1 MKKILLKI
9 TVIILMQAM
18 LLNCAWAQ
26 GIEYAPERST
36 LAPQMNLP
44 VNNFMAGFNKLLTE
58 IRGPEQHMIKIEE
71 NFNVGDVQ
79 IEQRRYE
86 TEPLRGEV
94 MRPVVGV
101 TLNGKNYWIG
111 NGYHLAVTLPNGKK
125 IYWGGEHNLSY
136 SFFFEH
142 YRDKAKD
149 IINKGGLIWK
159 FIDAHKDLGRDPLP
173 MFVHKRNDWR
183 DEVKAGYSTLL
194 FSEFLRY
201 LLTRGLAS
209 KLYMARSLDKVS
221 EIIAD
226 RKVSVPGEKC
236 GLKQLAAKQA
246 EGGVADIDIDIVIG
260 EDGWLPMMERGIAE
274 KRFEEM
280 KPYLLSIA
288 ENSELCFLS
297 NSSEITLYFSKR
309 PAHIEPSYAVAFNAQ
324 LVRDLAERAQEE
336 TMVFRG
342 RKELQQQIDML
353 KGKLLHV
360 SRRKVLHEKIKALEY
375 LMRTLNAITVQ
386 DDNIFIYPVFQEEA
400 VATLKRYRTKFI
412 VHFAS
417 PDKDAGEIRKNGG
430 IVLSAAILNQA
441 VKDSED
447 NKVYGRARI
456 PAHEIVQA
464 ILLARAAGIDEINN
478 IQMSSEAAE
487 AIREFYDKL
496 ALARKLDE
504 KIIRDCTQAL
514 KGSDFSERHIKQAV
528 ADIDTNK
535 LIDYGFAKYPYED
548 NSQFEQI
555 IQDFKNLIGEKQ
567 KKEEKKEVVI
577 YAIGL
582 GKEPTEAVELVEMFN
597 AAVLRTLGKEKA
609 KEWTVRLIGIDINEE
624 PLEKA
629 RPVFEAINNK
639 RYFDKPLAVNIQMEL
654 ACANALDVDRLQQ
667 IGKSGKADYVF
678 HRHVTYFNKHISQ
691 GAITIKDINHDNL
704 PYILNAYL
712 SIRNILSSLCKENT
726 RYVTDPVDSAL
737 MPQMLQE
744 EYIPVLRIPGA
755 VILTNNHFFGSNQLP
770 EDDLMNRGTGIYL
783 IKNPGNI
790 LEVGL
795 KGFCEGI
802 AKQQDFEGRRIRRE
816 DVTRELE
823 RNGWNV
829 LQAAA
834 VFGTNTKR
842 IRSVVGR
849 RTIEQGRKKIKERE
863 KEMIICALE
872 AYGWNVKEAA
882 NALEIYPSRIY
893 NVLTLNFIRTGRKK
907 AALILREKV
916 KAVLKGHNWN
926 VLETSRD
933 PLLLELRL
941 GPSEINTILSRGWI
955 ARQRKQY
962 NDEQAEKEKREI
974 IKAIKMFLK
983 HNDCLIKVAQYLGI
997 ARATLNDKLARY
1009 SISFT
1014 DMKFDEDRVVPV
1026 LKLTKG
1032 NVSRAGQRLGI
1043 DAGVL
1048 MERFGIQIEKI
1059 KKEHEENIRKQRT
1072 VLVADAIEAQRGD
1085 KARTAAEIG
1094 IAEKTLHEWMDKY
1107 YLFEISPATLHAYRL
1122 EVKLMV
1128 IDNIFSNIKQKAF
1141 SLDRSNENAARMFH
1155 RTSDFHLFRAAEIMK
1170 GLDAYIEKVY
1180 PAFELAAKINACG
1193 RTIKSLQT
1201 FIVNHQPGKSAE
1213 YLFLIDRLEDI
1224 IETVDFY
1231 ERDMEKLGFTSFSA
1245 KPDART
1251 ARLSNEELIND
1262 IRKAMPSS
1270 KSKNPDWRQFN
1281 ILIEELKL
1289 RDGVDVIVEK
1299 DEINQAWFSPR
1310 AYIRNL
1316 SMGEDNFIRYAAE
1329 NIAQHVE
1336 HGTALVIRQKFKDYT
1351 QITVM
1356 DNGDGFVNRYNNGKV
1371 KVEDAIICKRSFGS
1385 KKGYAG
1391 VFQNHGQA
1399 LTLVVSYPD
1408 ISIIKQPGESAI
1420 ILPAIS
1426 ENSRI
1431 PIIEPQVVSGA
1442 ENAKKIGTEITGYF
1456 YNQPNEFVRKKDWR
1470 SYLAQKLRS
1479 KLSAEMPALKNKK
1492 AKVNK
1497 FNLLVEQAI

>member
-1 MKKILLKI
+1 MKSIFKII
-9 TVIILMQAM
+9 TIMLIQAM
-18 LLNCAWAQ
+18 FVSCAGAQ
-26 GIEYAPERST
+26 EAVFCAEDNTQKST
-36 LAPQMNLP
+36 LAPRL
-44 VNNFMAGFNKLLTE
+44 FIGINKYQNAFQEMQDLSQTIVFEGRSGLQQV
-58 IRGPEQHMIKIEE
+58 IADCQNKKQEQKAAALKYLIQLINSATVQDSIFAYPYSQKEA
-71 NFNVGDVQ
+71 VGILKSFRTKFTLYPAYPSRAAEKDRKTDNISISLKVL
-79 IEQRRYE
+79 EKA
-86 TEPLRGEV
+86 LRDRADKKTYG
-94 MRPVVGV
+94 R
-101 TLNGKNYWIG
+101 
-111 NGYHLAVTLPNGKK
+111 KK
-125 IYWGGEHNLSY
+125 IPVDKIMQAVLLSGAFNIHPEDNGEILPEIAQAVAE
-136 SFFFEH
+136 FFEDIEIDQTAEQEWD
-142 YRDKAKD
+142 YRFK
-149 IINKGGLIWK
+149 
-159 FIDAHKDLGRDPLP
+159 ID
-173 MFVHKRNDWR
+173 
-183 DEVKAGYSTLL
+183 
-194 FSEFLRY
+194 
-201 LLTRGLAS
+201 RGLARSFLTEVNELGFDDDEIEEALS
-209 KLYMARSLDKVS
+209 K
-221 EIIAD
+221 IHFNIFAD
-226 RKVSVPGEKC
+226 
-236 GLKQLAAKQA
+236 
-246 EGGVADIDIDIVIG
+246 
-260 EDGWLPMMERGIAE
+260 
-274 KRFEEM
+274 
-280 KPYLLSIA
+280 Y
-288 ENSELCFLS
+288 
-297 NSSEITLYFSKR
+297 
-309 PAHIEPSYAVAFNAQ
+309 AFN
-324 LVRDLAERAQEE
+324 
-336 TMVFRG
+336 
-342 RKELQQQIDML
+342 I
-353 KGKLLHV
+353 V
-360 SRRKVLHEKIKALEY
+360 STE
-375 LMRTLNAITVQ
+375 
-386 DDNIFIYPVFQEEA
+386 
-400 VATLKRYRTKFI
+400 
-412 VHFAS
+412 
-417 PDKDAGEIRKNGG
+417 
-430 IVLSAAILNQA
+430 
-441 VKDSED
+441 ED
-447 NKVYGRARI
+447 N
-456 PAHEIVQA
+456 Q
-464 ILLARAAGIDEINN
+464 LNL
-478 IQMSSEAAE
+478 
-487 AIREFYDKL
+487 
-496 ALARKLDE
+496 
-504 KIIRDCTQAL
+504 
-514 KGSDFSERHIKQAV
+514 
-528 ADIDTNK
+528 
-535 LIDYGFAKYPYED
+535 
-548 NSQFEQI
+548 I
-555 IQDFKNLIGEKQ
+555 IQDFKAVIAEKERLGE
-567 KKEEKKEVVI
+567 EKEVVI
-577 YAIGL
+577 YEIGL
-582 GKEPTEAVELVEMFN
+582 GREPTEAIQLIKAFDRAIRETVVEEE
-597 AAVLRTLGKEKA
+597 RGK
-609 KEWTVRLIGIDINEE
+609 WRLRLIAIDTNEY
-624 PLEKA
+624 PLRNAKPIFDA
-629 RPVFEAINNK
+629 LNNGAYRK
-639 RYFDKPLAVNIQMEL
+639 EFRDPYEEGEYKKYFDRSLSMNIWTRIIR
-654 ACANALDVDRLQQ
+654 ANALDAAKLKQ
-667 IGKSGKADYVF
+667 IGKGRKGDYIF
-678 HRHVTYFNKHISQ
+678 HRHITYLNAFLANADIDMKE
-691 GAITIKDINHDNL
+691 IKIEDL
-704 PYILNAYL
+704 PRILNTYL
-712 SIRNILSSLCKENT
+712 STRNIIGALCKENT
-726 RYVTDPVDSAL
+726 RYITEPTDIVILAKGKGEDEL
-737 MPQMLQE
+737 
-744 EYIPVLRIPGA
+744 PVLRIPGA
-755 VILTNNHFFGSNQLP
+755 KLLTFNHFFPQRPIWEQRLR
-770 EDDLMNRGTGIYL
+770 NRGTGIYL
-783 IKNPGNI
+783 VKDPGKIIKA
-790 LEVGL
+790 GL
-795 KGFCEGI
+795 RGFCEAI

-834 VFGTNTKR
+834 VFGTNRKR
-842 IRSVVGR
+842 IRALVGVQ
-849 RTIEQGRKKIKERE
+849 TIKQGRLKLRERE

-893 NVLTLNFIRTGRKK
+893 KMLTLNFIRTGRKK

-1141 SLDRSNENAARMFH
+1141 SLDRSNENAVRMFH

-1201 FIVNHQPGKSAE
+1201 FIVNHQPGKSAD

-1231 ERDMEKLGFTSFSA
+1231 EWDMEKLGFTSFSA

-1371 KVEDAIICKRSFGS
+1371 KVEDAIIYKRSFGS

-1420 ILPAIS
+1420 ILPATN

-1456 YNQPNEFVRKKDWR
+1456 YNQPNEFVRKRDWR